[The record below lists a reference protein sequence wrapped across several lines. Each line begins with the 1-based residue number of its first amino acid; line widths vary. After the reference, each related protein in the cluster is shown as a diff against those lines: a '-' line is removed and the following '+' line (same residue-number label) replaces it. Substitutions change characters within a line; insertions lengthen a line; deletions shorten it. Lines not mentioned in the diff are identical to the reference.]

1 MDPTTTSSSAAISS
15 SNQTAVEK
23 LNVSLNY
30 SSWSFTMKNL
40 LIVSD
45 LWDVVDQPEE
55 KLTELGEQ
63 AFKRLDAKA
72 KARICLNLE
81 KHVFPIVVN
90 AETSSETWE
99 NLKKNYAD
107 SGLLRKLHLLRSLFN
122 SKLEQHQDMQEY
134 VSKIRGIHQQLL
146 EIGEKSIQDSFIG
159 TIMLTGL
166 PESYNP
172 LVMAFENSGV
182 EVTSDSVSA
191 ILLKEDQRRATST
204 SSAENAAAF
213 HTKPPHC
220 SFCKKFGHVR
230 NECRAKK
237 MKNKK
242 KSVSS
247 TTNYTSDLTLLSCF
261 STNLPQNSPTDPWLL
276 DSGCSTHM
284 CHSKQPFSEITPHT
298 HYITVA
304 NNEKIASEGKDTTSL
319 PEVSDDVPAAPQPQ
333 NDLPSEPCESE
344 SVDPVDTFIDA
355 EPASPV
361 EAASIPEVATSEPR
375 YPQRERHPPIRQEQ
389 RSKRRNGTED
399 ALIEGRNIQIGIV
412 EGSSIKILLAVM

>member
-1 MDPTTTSSSAAISS
+1 MDPATTSSSEATSS

-23 LNVSLNY
+23 LNSSLNY

-81 KHVFPIVVN
+81 KHVFPVVIN

-122 SKLEQHQDMQEY
+122 SKLEQHQNMQEY

-220 SFCKKFGHVR
+220 SFCKKFGHMSKLQPTLAINPLDQDCTVGI
-230 NECRAKK
+230 NDTQPE
-237 MKNKK
+237 
-242 KSVSS
+242 VQS
-247 TTNYTSDLTLLSCF
+247 TSNPPQEVQNNVLVHTFSD
-261 STNLPQNSPTDPWLL
+261 
-276 DSGCSTHM
+276 
-284 CHSKQPFSEITPHT
+284 
-298 HYITVA
+298 A
-304 NNEKIASEGKDTTSL
+304 TSL
-319 PEVSDDVPAAPQPQ
+319 PEVSDDVSAAPQPQ

-361 EAASIPEVATSEPR
+361 EAAGIPEAATSEPR
-375 YPQRERHPPIRQEQ
+375 YPQRERHPPIRNMINE
-389 RSKRRNGTED
+389 KT
-399 ALIEGRNIQIGIV
+399 NIKSRISPKQNLSNV
-412 EGSSIKILLAVM
+412 ESVQSRICPK